1 MSTVDAVA
9 ERSRIIRQSGWG
21 AGFRF
26 VQPRNLAFWVYVVV
40 VGYGVLIMSRYITA
54 GTNRYGSVISASV
67 IMFALYGA
75 LFWWFTHRIDRY
87 AGQSAKL
94 IVTAFVWG
102 AFGAITM
109 ASFANTPILSLWSK
123 AISQRWSLDWG
134 AGLTAPFT
142 EEFAKGLGLLLLI
155 ALAPRL
161 IATAFDGFI
170 LGAFIG
176 LGFQLMEDI
185 TYAVGAAGSNFGADP
200 LPSVFQVVLMR
211 MVTGIAGHIL
221 FSSIFCAGLVYLV
234 GRPAQQRRRG
244 RGIALM
250 LTAMA
255 LHGVWDDNS
264 GIFGRIDPRLPFL
277 MMIVLLVIAVLIVIR
292 VFDLTVPPEREF
304 MRAMLAPEVAAGTVT
319 EEERDTLAGNRKAR
333 KAYART
339 GDKRHRRYLLA
350 AVDDLADELAR
361 SGGAE
366 TGRVAFARSEVRR
379 LRAVQK

>member
-1 MSTVDAVA
+1 MTDIVA
-9 ERSRIIRQSGWG
+9 ERSRVIRESGWG
-21 AGFRF
+21 ARFRF
-26 VQPRNLAFWVYVVV
+26 VQPRNLAFWVYLVV

-67 IMFALYGA
+67 ILFALYGA

-94 IVTAFVWG
+94 IVTGFVWG

-161 IATAFDGFI
+161 VASAFDGFI

-176 LGFQLMEDI
+176 LGFQIVEDI
-185 TYAVGAAGSNFGADP
+185 TYAVGAAGTNFGADP
-200 LPSVFQVVLMR
+200 VPSVLQVLLMR
-211 MVTGIAGHIL
+211 MVTGVAGHIL
-221 FSSIFCAGLVYLV
+221 FSSIFCAGLVYFL
-234 GRPAQQRRRG
+234 GRPAQPRRRG
-244 RGIALM
+244 RGVALI

-255 LHGVWDDNS
+255 LHGIWDDNS
-264 GIFGRIDPRLPFL
+264 GIFGRIHPQLPFL
-277 MMIVLLVIAVLIVIR
+277 TMIVLLVIAVLIVIR
-292 VFDLTVPPEREF
+292 VFNLTVPPEREF
-304 MRAMLAPEVAAGTVT
+304 MRTVLAPEVANGTVT
-319 EEERDTLAGNRKAR
+319 EEELSTLSGDRKAR
-333 KAYART
+333 RAYIRA
-339 GDKRHRRYLLA
+339 GDKRDHRCREHVLQ

-366 TGRVAFARSEVRR
+366 SDRVAFARSEVER
-379 LRAVQK
+379 LRHL